1 MKSQRNSLV
10 PLFVLAYMVT
20 EVVEDVKDILT
31 MCDTAVVGEDN
42 SNHIYQAGEE
52 KLSLHC

>member
-20 EVVEDVKDILT
+20 EVVEDVKDILVACKAAAVDKKNAYC
-31 MCDTAVVGEDN
+31 MCSDWSG
-42 SNHIYQAGEE
+42 
-52 KLSLHC
+52 